1 MFAFRTFG
9 HWLLALAL
17 IANAGLP
24 SAVSAMDH
32 PAQQAA
38 GSMAHPMGES
48 ADGPAPCHADASSQQ
63 PAKPDPAPMDCCDGA
78 ACTCSC
84 LQHAPMLVFGTLRLV
99 APQHGWVAQ
108 LGRLKS
114 LPSAP
119 AAPAIRPPIV

>member
-1 MFAFRTFG
+1 MSIVRTLG
-9 HWLLALAL
+9 YWLLALAL

-24 SAVSAMDH
+24 SAASAMEH
-32 PAQQAA
+32 SAHRSNEAF
-38 GSMAHPMGES
+38 AHPMAES
-48 ADGPAPCHADASSQQ
+48 ANDTPPCHEVASSQT
-63 PAKPDPAPMDCCDGA
+63 PAKPDPAPMDCCVDG

-84 LQHAPMLVFGTLRLV
+84 LHHAPVMVLGELRLV

-108 LGRLKS
+108 LGHLES

>member
-1 MFAFRTFG
+1 MVVFRTLG
-9 HWLLALAL
+9 YWLLALAL

-24 SAVSAMDH
+24 SAASAMGH
-32 PAQQAA
+32 SAHQAA

-48 ADGPAPCHADASSQQ
+48 ANDQASCHEQASSQQ
-63 PAKPDPAPMDCCDGA
+63 PAKPDPAPMDCCDDG

-84 LQHAPMLVFGTLRLV
+84 LHHAPVLVLGTTRPV